1 MRMVICLVRMR
12 EIIRIIFFVSV
23 VAFVNSPVLS
33 KSLVL
38 KTEYYK
44 VAVDLLV
51 DNLDHPWG
59 LAFLPDNT
67 PLISERS
74 GRLKIILQGGGWKT
88 INGVPN
94 VWAEGQ
100 GGLLDIAIHPKFSK
114 NKIIY
119 LLDLL
124 LC

>member
-1 MRMVICLVRMR
+1 MVICLVRMR

-33 KSLVL
+33 KPLVL

-44 VAVDLLV
+44 VAVDLLA

-100 GGLLDIAIHPKFSK
+100 GGLIEIDIHQKLSN

-119 LLDLL
+119 LIY
-124 LC
+124 